1 MSTNPRARFC
11 PRFCREI
18 WRPGVAQLRARR
30 GPNRA
35 RGVSGKMEAGR
46 LTSLDENLHV
56 SCFDVCVARGGC
68 GRMKPASSN
77 FSAPRTYV
85 FDLIGGTGAGT
96 TDSIRDFLRGI
107 FRRVAPKP
115 KRPSR
120 TPNRTQ
126 WRREDKIAIISGAS
140 APSEKSHRA
149 GFAVCCLV
157 ICDTRAA
164 PWRAWAAARAAP
176 RFTRTRRHGSCTR

>member
-1 MSTNPRARFC
+1 
-11 PRFCREI
+11 
-18 WRPGVAQLRARR
+18 
-30 GPNRA
+30 
-35 RGVSGKMEAGR
+35 MEAGR
-46 LTSLDENLHV
+46 LTSLDENLHG

-126 WRREDKIAIISGAS
+126 WRREDKSQSSRVRQHRARRATERVSPSVVWLSAHSRGTMAGMGGGQSGA
-140 APSEKSHRA
+140 E
-149 GFAVCCLV
+149 
-157 ICDTRAA
+157 IYTYEA
-164 PWRAWAAARAAP
+164 PWLVYAMNWSVSAR
-176 RFTRTRRHGSCTR
+176 R